1 MDCENGAA
9 GEDRSKVGEFKEE
22 ILQLAAL
29 ASQGEENSRA
39 ELLEKFNKCNKD
51 TLVELIR
58 SFDMTGSKANRKE
71 ELVTKLME
79 FFKVHCPDT
88 NSAYL
93 DKALQFG
100 DLHYQIND
108 FKEQTLQLARLAFHE
123 EEEKS
128 QAELLEKLNKSNKD
142 TIVELCRSFDI
153 IGSKANR
160 KEELVIIM
168 MEFLKEHCSGT
179 DATDPDKKTKKRRR
193 KNEVTHLSGSKPL
206 KKMKLDG
213 TSLEI
218 HGEEEDSGA
227 KYEENITKY
236 SECDLDDNNNE
247 CANNEKGRFPKN
259 KASLE
264 PSERVNDVPKNF
276 VGAAPTEVQILSNE
290 QALSKTPF
298 AKVVSTVEG
307 DRTDMKTSGK
317 KNASITKKKMTS
329 KTDRKEKFCGKQM
342 YKGDGKP
349 RKLAAIPNRDEL
361 RQAVFL
367 ILDSA
372 DFATMTFGDVVKEVD
387 KYFGKDLFEKKPL
400 IRSLIEEELFRLG
413 EEAEKKELEE
423 EAAEVKARAEQA
435 AKEGTNAGV
444 NSGIDTAEALQVKDG
459 KSEDAAKNKRDN
471 SAENGP
477 KGGVSVEVAENINR
491 SAAAES
497 SQDGRCEHDRENANN
512 GGDFIRDD
520 NAVQDTISGDHVE
533 YSRDGEA
540 ERAKM
545 NSNGEAVEAVDGGT
559 EASKGGESADPKDD
573 NNRNGD
579 KSALDIDDRG
589 AEDSHCNKNGE
600 NVACVENGKTNE
612 AGNTE
617 NGENVVSHDA
627 EKDDK
632 RKDPIQNANPEQ
644 TLTDAGDDGKTE
656 DAEHNANTEADVDS
670 CADGT
675 AEN

>member
-497 SQDGRCEHDRENANN
+497 SQDGR
-512 GGDFIRDD
+512 IL
-520 NAVQDTISGDHVE
+520 SGDHVE

-589 AEDSHCNKNGE
+589 AEDSHCNKSGE

-627 EKDDK
+627 EKDGK
-632 RKDPIQNANPEQ
+632 RKDPIQNASPEQ